1 MSLRQVPPGTWR
13 QLSMGTVVIPTEGDE
28 AAPLLCVTPRC
39 DSVRLTRTT
48 AFLFLPLTDAKANT
62 PQVVVPVGDNEHRRM
77 TISLNP
83 SQWCSVD
90 LEPESDRQRVLARRK
105 GTDQAFTFEDV
116 NDGEYRWVGELKAE
130 FAQSIAQAI
139 AVRMSRIPLNQSEWI
154 RRSQSVGKRGN

>member
-48 AFLFLPLTDAKANT
+48 VFLFLPLTDAKANT

-83 SQWCSVD
+83 SQWRPVD
-90 LEPESDRQRVLARRK
+90 FEPESDRQRVLARRK

-116 NDGEYRWVGELKAE
+116 NGGEYRWVGELKAE